1 MTMVS
6 LFTVVVVD
14 GIDYV
19 NLGSLNFSYTL
30 HYDIMTSCAL
40 FSTCGLTFC
49 FTVHYG
55 KLYPPLSSFFFL
67 FYCFTS
73 TYCLTQK
80 KIKIVFF

>member
-6 LFTVVVVD
+6 LFTVAVVD

-19 NLGSLNFSYTL
+19 NLGSLNFSYTV

-55 KLYPPLSSFFFL
+55 KLYPPSPRSSFYFIVSL
-67 FYCFTS
+67 LRTV
-73 TYCLTQK
+73 LPK
-80 KIKIVFF
+80 KRSK